1 MSQITTHAVL
11 DNGIQSLLT
20 STALELLADDP
31 ITFARHDDTP
41 RVEQRAPR
49 DLQSIQEAFN
59 RHSRL
64 GSSDELMMAS
74 ACCCCTPACCCTA
87 VAVVKAAA

>member
-1 MSQITTHAVL
+1 MSQITT
-11 DNGIQSLLT
+11 SLPRASL
-20 STALELLADDP
+20 SAALLMPTALALLDGESIA
-31 ITFARHDDTP
+31 FSWHDDMSQAQP
-41 RVEQRAPR
+41 PGAR
-49 DLQSIQEAFN
+49 DIQPMQDALR

-64 GSSDELMMAS
+64 GSSEPLMMGS

>member
-1 MSQITTHAVL
+1 MSQITTSLPLAS
-11 DNGIQSLLT
+11 ISAALLT
-20 STALELLADDP
+20 PAALEFLDSESIA
-31 ITFARHDDTP
+31 FSWHDDTSQAQQQG
-41 RVEQRAPR
+41 VR
-49 DLQSIQEAFN
+49 DMQPMQEALR

-64 GSSDELMMAS
+64 GSSEPLMMGS